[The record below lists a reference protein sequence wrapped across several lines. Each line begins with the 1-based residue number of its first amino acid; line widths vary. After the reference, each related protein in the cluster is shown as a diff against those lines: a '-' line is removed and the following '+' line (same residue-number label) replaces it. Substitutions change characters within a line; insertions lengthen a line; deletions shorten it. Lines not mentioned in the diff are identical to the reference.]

1 MQTAD
6 EVEQACGTDPSWA
19 CQRVLELTESEAWAQ
34 ATDLLNV
41 PLRIL
46 VIFVLAWVANRLVRR
61 AIHRFTDG
69 IGNPEA
75 QERIRRLKRRA
86 PAAVVPA
93 GSLSLRSA
101 ARART
106 LAQVLQSIATIGI
119 WTIALVMMLGELGV
133 NLGPLIAGAGI
144 AGVAIGFG
152 AQSLVKDFLSGIFM
166 LAEDQYGVGDI
177 IDAGEASGTVEE
189 VSLRTTRLRDVNGT
203 VWHIPNGMIERVGNK
218 SQQWARALL
227 DVGIAYGADI
237 DEAQSVIKQVADG
250 LWREP
255 EWSGKILDEPEV
267 WGIEQLG
274 PDAIVIRLVVKT
286 QPSEQFAV
294 TRELRRRLADAFY
307 HEGIELPFPQRSVWV
322 RRDRGSSVEQPED
335 LIDIDGDGDVDYR
348 LAPVH
353 ENSSGEVPPDEDEE
367 PETAPVHETPRPDP
381 PVRSK
386 RR

>member
-19 CQRVLELTESEAWAQ
+19 CQRVLDLTESEAWAE

>member
-1 MQTAD
+1 
-6 EVEQACGTDPSWA
+6 
-19 CQRVLELTESEAWAQ
+19 
-34 ATDLLNV
+34 
-41 PLRIL
+41 
-46 VIFVLAWVANRLVRR
+46 
-61 AIHRFTDG
+61 
-69 IGNPEA
+69 
-75 QERIRRLKRRA
+75 
-86 PAAVVPA
+86 
-93 GSLSLRSA
+93 
-101 ARART
+101 
-106 LAQVLQSIATIGI
+106 
-119 WTIALVMMLGELGV
+119 
-133 NLGPLIAGAGI
+133 
-144 AGVAIGFG
+144 
-152 AQSLVKDFLSGIFM
+152 
-166 LAEDQYGVGDI
+166 
-177 IDAGEASGTVEE
+177 
-189 VSLRTTRLRDVNGT
+189 
-203 VWHIPNGMIERVGNK
+203 MIERVGNK

-381 PVRSK
+381 PVRTK

>member
-1 MQTAD
+1 MQTTD
-6 EVEQACGTDPSWA
+6 EVEQACGADPSWA
-19 CQRVLELTESEAWAQ
+19 CQRVLELTESESWAE
-34 ATDLLNV
+34 ATELLDV

-46 VIFVLAWVANRLVRR
+46 LIFVVAWLANRLVRR
-61 AIHRFTDG
+61 AIRRLTDG

-101 ARART
+101 ARAHT

-177 IDAGEASGTVEE
+177 IDAGE
-189 VSLRTTRLRDVNGT
+189 VNGT
-203 VWHIPNGMIERVGNK
+203 VWHIPNGTIERIGNK

-227 DVGIAYGADI
+227 DVNVTYGTDVE
-237 DEAQSVIKQVADG
+237 DAQNVIKAVAD
-250 LWREP
+250 
-255 EWSGKILDEPEV
+255 
-267 WGIEQLG
+267 
-274 PDAIVIRLVVKT
+274 
-286 QPSEQFAV
+286 
-294 TRELRRRLADAFY
+294 
-307 HEGIELPFPQRSVWV
+307 
-322 RRDRGSSVEQPED
+322 
-335 LIDIDGDGDVDYR
+335 
-348 LAPVH
+348 
-353 ENSSGEVPPDEDEE
+353 
-367 PETAPVHETPRPDP
+367 
-381 PVRSK
+381 
-386 RR
+386 

>member
-19 CQRVLELTESEAWAQ
+19 CQRVLDLTESEAWAE

-119 WTIALVMMLGELGV
+119 WTIAFVMMLGELGV

-381 PVRSK
+381 PVRAK

>member
-19 CQRVLELTESEAWAQ
+19 CQRVLDLTESEAWAE

-381 PVRSK
+381 PVRAK

>member
-19 CQRVLELTESEAWAQ
+19 CQRVLDLTESEAWAE

-177 IDAGEASGTVEE
+177 IDAGEASGTVEA
-189 VSLRTTRLRDVNGT
+189 VTLRTTRLRDVNGT
-203 VWHIPNGMIERVGNK
+203 VWHIPNGNITRVGNK

-381 PVRSK
+381 PVRAK

>member
-6 EVEQACGTDPSWA
+6 EVERACGTDPSWA
-19 CQRVLELTESEAWAQ
+19 CQRVLDLTESEAWAE

-381 PVRSK
+381 PVRAK